1 MKLSNEAKVGI
12 TVLLA
17 FLVAVVGFRFMRDVP
32 LFRQTT
38 EITATFERGD
48 GLSQGSLVNLRGVKV
63 GSVSRVRL
71 TEDNEVQVIMRLDGN
86 TRVPIDSE
94 AQLTST
100 GIVEGKSI
108 VLVIGESD
116 ELVEHGG
123 EIEGVYVESM
133 TEVIGHRSE
142 EIAGDVSES
151 LSELNRF
158 LRQLNQTFDEDAR
171 GALDQTLANTS
182 SATRQIAEILDNKQ
196 QDIDRAIGAG
206 SNVLS
211 QLDTLAIDNRPR
223 VDSMMVAL
231 EYNISELS
239 KVREEM
245 EQATVNLNRILEKID
260 TGEGTL
266 GLLVNDREMYDNLNE
281 LTEEMNN
288 LVRGINENPGRYL
301 RHMSII
307 ELF

>member
-182 SATRQIAEILDNKQ
+182 SATHQIAEILDNKQ

-211 QLDTLAIDNRPR
+211 QLDTLTTDNRPR